1 MSGKL
6 PLAELTG
13 FQWMLISITCLML
26 KYKILTLSIVTAIVI
41 YYMTKKS

>member
-6 PLAELTG
+6 PLAEFTN
-13 FQWMLISITCLML
+13 FQWIVICITCIMI
-26 KYKILTLSIVTAIVI
+26 KYKILTLSIATAICI